1 MGTLQTAQTVNG
13 LTAATGLKSGEGL
26 MKKTVLPILV
36 LLLTLVAAAPVS
48 AGETSAATAS
58 LDGMKVEKG
67 LATALVDGNELVKKH
82 CTGCHTEGRIM
93 TALQAMRSEQA
104 ENFDKQMKSIILRKI
119 RLTNGSIS
127 RQDGKKIIDYLVA
140 IWQRQKQSA
149 VLSMPVFPAPARLR
163 S

>member
-1 MGTLQTAQTVNG
+1 
-13 LTAATGLKSGEGL
+13 
-26 MKKTVLPILV
+26 MKNTVLLILV
-36 LLLTLVAAAPVS
+36 LLSALVAAAPVS
-48 AGETSAATAS
+48 AGETSATAVS
-58 LDGMKVEKG
+58 QDGTKMPGEKG
-67 LATALVDGNELVKKH
+67 LTLVLVDGDELVKKH

-127 RQDGKKIIDYLVA
+127 RQEGKKIIDYLCT

-149 VLSMPVFPAPARLR
+149 TLFTPRFAATAPQR